1 LNIAEGNGK
10 PTEGERRRYFEIARG
25 STLACAAIQDVLE
38 VCEAFS
44 PSENANAKKLLNRMV
59 AMLTRLGQRGYSVRE
74 GPDGCGSD
82 DVESDFD
89 SDSDSDNDFKSA
101 G

>member
-1 LNIAEGNGK
+1 
-10 PTEGERRRYFEIARG
+10 
-25 STLACAAIQDVLE
+25 
-38 VCEAFS
+38 
-44 PSENANAKKLLNRMV
+44 MV

-74 GPDGCGSD
+74 GPDVCGS

-89 SDSDSDNDFKSA
+89 SDTDSDNDFKSA

>member
-1 LNIAEGNGK
+1 
-10 PTEGERRRYFEIARG
+10 
-25 STLACAAIQDVLE
+25 
-38 VCEAFS
+38 VCGALS
-44 PSENANAKKLLNRMV
+44 PSENANAKKRLDRMV

-74 GPDGCGSD
+74 GPDECGSD

-89 SDSDSDNDFKSA
+89 SDTDSDNDFKSA

>member
-1 LNIAEGNGK
+1 
-10 PTEGERRRYFEIARG
+10 
-25 STLACAAIQDVLE
+25 
-38 VCEAFS
+38 
-44 PSENANAKKLLNRMV
+44 MV

-74 GPDGCGSD
+74 GPDVCGSD

-89 SDSDSDNDFKSA
+89 SDTDSDNDFKSA